1 MFLLSALAVASCVH
15 TSETKVTE
23 TSEIAHQEVFE
34 LHVSLYPWIPDE
46 NEFVIWVERRFQLE
60 NPDIDLIVR
69 PMSRAREDDIDL
81 AYDIEH
87 TIAALDFTNYE
98 DRQHLVEIDTLI
110 LGKLVDKKVIQP
122 FSFPRGDYFDFAEQ
136 AVTYDGDIYGVPH
149 WTCGYFIMTIH
160 QQVASAQNAVEL
172 RDQLT
177 ALNTEYPDLGGYVA
191 DSWSD
196 IVLYLDAA
204 LDTDPTANP
213 IDFTDDT
220 SIDPTIEPYLRAFGD
235 ACTNSESAFCNVWG
249 EMSGE
254 FAHGRLDALL
264 GYSEQLNSV
273 LQANPKYE
281 LNKVFILSL
290 IHI

>member
-1 MFLLSALAVASCVH
+1 M
-15 TSETKVTE
+15 
-23 TSEIAHQEVFE
+23 
-34 LHVSLYPWIPDE
+34 
-46 NEFVIWVERRFQLE
+46 ERRFELE

-122 FSFPRGDYFDFAEQ
+122 FSVPRGDYFDFAEQ

-204 LDTDPTANP
+204 LILIQLQTLSTL
-213 IDFTDDT
+213 
-220 SIDPTIEPYLRAFGD
+220 PYLRAFGD
-235 ACTNSESAFCNVWG
+235 ACTNSESTFCNVWG
-249 EMSGE
+249 EMAGE

-281 LNKVFILSL
+281 LNKVFIEPAPLRGGKSTFL
-290 IHI
+290 FIDAMAVSYTHLTLPTKRIV